1 MPETLVRFSGTVSC
15 QRGAAPLGLTLSG
28 RTGAAPG
35 EPTTLAFSGAAA
47 AQLPVTLTDALVERL
62 EGRRYRISSAQQAW
76 EVEASAL
83 HLHIEVARPFYA
95 ALPPRRVPLAKR
107 LLWTA
112 VLRLAASRAGLKLLA
127 ALRR

>member
-1 MPETLVRFSGTVSC
+1 MPEVIVRLGGRISC

-28 RTGAAPG
+28 RTAAAPA
-35 EPTTLAFSGAAA
+35 EPVTLAFSGAAP
-47 AQLPVTLTDALVERL
+47 AQLPATLTDALIERL
-62 EGRRYRISSAQQAW
+62 DARRYRITSAQQVW
-76 EVEASAL
+76 DIEARAL
-83 HLHIEVARPFYA
+83 HVHIEVAGPFYA

-112 VLRLAASRAGLKLLA
+112 LLALAASRAGLKLLA